1 MFLSGKL
8 LYCVEIFF
16 SSVKNED
23 GANSGEAQ
31 TSTSTQGDT
40 ASHTSQQTM

>member
-1 MFLSGKL
+1 MEISILCSNL
-8 LYCVEIFF
+8 L

-31 TSTSTQGDT
+31 TSTSMQGDT
-40 ASHTSQQTM
+40 VSHIVPQTM

>member
-1 MFLSGKL
+1 M
-8 LYCVEIFF
+8 EITILCSNIF

-31 TSTSTQGDT
+31 TSTSMQGDT
-40 ASHTSQQTM
+40 ASHILPQTM

>member
-1 MFLSGKL
+1 M
-8 LYCVEIFF
+8 EITILCSNIF

-23 GANSGEAQ
+23 GANSGEAH

-40 ASHTSQQTM
+40 ASHILQQTM

>member
-1 MFLSGKL
+1 M
-8 LYCVEIFF
+8 EITILCSNIF

-31 TSTSTQGDT
+31 SSTSTQGDT
-40 ASHTSQQTM
+40 ASHILPQTM

>member
-1 MFLSGKL
+1 M
-8 LYCVEIFF
+8 EITILCSNIF

-31 TSTSTQGDT
+31 TSTSTQAGT
-40 ASHTSQQTM
+40 PSHSLPQTM

>member
-1 MFLSGKL
+1 M
-8 LYCVEIFF
+8 EITILCSNIF

-31 TSTSTQGDT
+31 HSTSTQGDT
-40 ASHTSQQTM
+40 ASHILPQTM